1 MPYPIFRTRAA
12 KKTYE
17 EVIEFLSQN
26 WRQKEINP
34 FILRTEEVLI
44 LMSTNPDIYPIV
56 RADLHRCILSSYYS
70 LFFKINDNKITI
82 LACWDNRKDP
92 GNLKI

>member
-1 MPYPIFRTRAA
+1 MPHQIFWTTAA
-12 KKTYE
+12 KKSYE

-26 WRQKEINP
+26 WSQKEIEQ
-34 FILRTEEVLI
+34 FISRTEEVLL
-44 LMSTNPDIYPIV
+44 LMSNNPNIYPV
-56 RADLHRCILSSYYS
+56 VGPDLHRCILSKHNS

>member
-1 MPYPIFRTRAA
+1 MPHQIFWTSAA
-12 KKTYE
+12 KKSYE
-17 EVIEFLSQN
+17 DVIEFLAQN
-26 WRQKEINP
+26 WSQKEIDQ
-34 FILRTEEVLI
+34 FISRTEEVLM
-44 LMSTNPDIYPIV
+44 LMSNNPTIYPLV
-56 RADLHRCILSSYYS
+56 SPDLHRYILSKHNS

>member
-1 MPYPIFRTRAA
+1 MPHQIFWTSAA
-12 KKTYE
+12 KKSYE
-17 EVIEFLSQN
+17 EVIEFLTQN
-26 WRQKEINP
+26 WSQKEVNQ

-44 LMSTNPDIYPIV
+44 LMSNNPNIYPEV
-56 RADLHRCILSSYYS
+56 GPDLHRCILSKHNS
-70 LFFKINDNKITI
+70 LFFKIDDNKITI

>member
-1 MPYPIFRTRAA
+1 MPHQIFWTSAA
-12 KKTYE
+12 KKSYE

-26 WRQKEINP
+26 WSQKEINQ
-34 FILRTEEVLI
+34 FILRTEEVLM
-44 LMSTNPDIYPIV
+44 LMSNNPTIYPLV
-56 RADLHRCILSSYYS
+56 SPDLHRCILSKHNS

>member
-1 MPYPIFRTRAA
+1 MPHQIFWTRAA
-12 KKTYE
+12 KKSYE
-17 EVIEFLSQN
+17 EVVGFLAQN
-26 WRQKEINP
+26 WSQKEINQ

-44 LMSTNPDIYPIV
+44 LMSKNPTIYPLV
-56 RADLHRCILSSYYS
+56 GPDLHRCVLSKHNS

>member
-1 MPYPIFRTRAA
+1 MPHQIFWTSAA
-12 KKTYE
+12 KKSYE
-17 EVIEFLSQN
+17 EVIEFLAQ
-26 WRQKEINP
+26 
-34 FILRTEEVLI
+34 FVLRTEEVLI
-44 LMSTNPDIYPIV
+44 LMSNNPNIYPTV
-56 RADLHRCILSSYYS
+56 SPDLHRCILSKHNS

>member
-1 MPYPIFRTRAA
+1 MPYQIFWTSAA
-12 KKTYE
+12 KKSYE
-17 EVIEFLSQN
+17 EVIEFLAQRWS
-26 WRQKEINP
+26 QKEINQ

-44 LMSTNPDIYPIV
+44 LMSNNPNIYPIV
-56 RADLHRCILSSYYS
+56 SPDIHRCILSKHNS
-70 LFFKINDNKITI
+70 LFFKINDDKITI

>member
-1 MPYPIFRTRAA
+1 MPHQIFWTTAA
-12 KKTYE
+12 KKSYE

-26 WRQKEINP
+26 WSQKEIEQ
-34 FILRTEEVLI
+34 FISRTEEVLL
-44 LMSTNPDIYPIV
+44 LMSNNPNIYPV
-56 RADLHRCILSSYYS
+56 VGPDLYRCILSKHNN